1 MKSEQ
6 ESIRE
11 LLKQEL
17 EKNADRT
24 IEEVKADKSLE
35 DIALPEGL
43 DEGLAAKIQ
52 EYENKKAVYEQ
63 LSDIDKEAMRR
74 GYENMFQEA
83 DDGSEYEEPKKEV
96 SKTRVVRFR
105 KRKKMAFLLVA
116 VVAALTLAMGM
127 TSIGGKPFI
136 PQLFEQMLAG
146 RENVNI
152 NSSNS
157 DDDKVLPAEDV
168 GEEEAYQNIKDTFGI
183 DIVQMWGLPK
193 GTKFL
198 ESTIDTDTQEA
209 YLVYDYEG
217 RIIEYRILANHRNK
231 SIGYDIEDK
240 LLEEYTLNVEGTQV
254 NIKHYKV
261 IDNNEEAFMGQF
273 SYKDINYVIQGTV
286 DKGQFEEILRS
297 LKFF

>member
-6 ESIRE
+6 ETIQE

-17 EKNADRT
+17 DKNADRT
-24 IEEVKADKSLE
+24 IAEVEADKSLQN
-35 DIALPEGL
+35 IKLPEGL
-43 DEGLAAKIQ
+43 DEGLAAKIKEFERQ
-52 EYENKKAVYEQ
+52 KAVREQ
-63 LSDIDKEAMRR
+63 LSDEGKEILRK
-74 GYENMFQEA
+74 GYEGVILKA
-83 DDGSEYEEPKKEV
+83 DDGFESENHKEV
-96 SKTRVVRFR
+96 TDKTRTVRFR
-105 KRKKMAFLLVA
+105 KRRKMAFLLVA

-136 PQLFEQMLAG
+136 PQLFDQMLAG
-146 RENVNI
+146 RDNVNI

-157 DDDKVLPAEDV
+157 DDDKVIPAEDV
-168 GEEEAYQNIKDTFGI
+168 REEEVYQKIKDEFGI

-198 ESTIDTDTQEA
+198 EGTIDTDVQEA
-209 YLVYDYEG
+209 YLIYNYDG

-231 SIGYDIEDK
+231 SVGYDIEDK
-240 LLEEYTLNVEGTQV
+240 LLEEYTLDIEGV
-254 NIKHYKV
+254 AIKIKHYKV

-273 SYKDINYVIQGTV
+273 SYKSINYVIQATV
-286 DKGQFEEILRS
+286 NKSQFEEILRN

>member
-146 RENVNI
+146 RKNI
-152 NSSNS
+152 SI
-157 DDDKVLPAEDV
+157 DTEGEDKVVSNNTKED
-168 GEEEAYQNIKDTFGI
+168 EAYQRIKDEFGF
-183 DIVQMWGLPK
+183 DAVELWYLPDNVE
-193 GTKFL
+193 FL
-198 ESTIDTDTQEA
+198 DSTIDKTMQEA
-209 YLVYDYEG
+209 CLVYNYKG
-217 RIIEYRILANHRNK
+217 NIIEYRVIVNYTDK
-231 SIGYDIEDK
+231 SLGYDIEDS
-240 LLEEYTLNVEGTQV
+240 LVDEETVKVNQQII
-254 NIKHYKV
+254 NIKKYKIDATQKMQYIAQFEYKNVHYLLNAV
-261 IDNNEEAFMGQF
+261 ID
-273 SYKDINYVIQGTV
+273 
-286 DKGQFEEILRS
+286 DKELKKILEN